1 MSKSKLGISSFDLNM
16 KFKDKDEAIKSIH
29 IKTII
34 KHSIIII
41 ILYFF
46 IVPLFK
52 VIYYFKVKLS
62 IYKSINGFNFNID
75 LESIKKPA
83 DNL

>member
-1 MSKSKLGISSFDLNM
+1 MGLPLN
-16 KFKDKDEAIKSIH
+16 DRAIKSIH

-41 ILYFF
+41 ILYFS
-46 IVPLFK
+46 IIPSFK
-52 VIYYFKVKLS
+52 IIYFFKVKLS